1 MVVYHVIQQETS
13 LYEAYFW
20 VFLKVLH
27 ILRRQMR
34 YVIQKLL
41 DLLHY
46 YGAKPLDS
54 QCYTR
59 HMTA

>member
-1 MVVYHVIQQETS
+1 MVVYHVLQQETS

-20 VFLKVLH
+20 VFPKVLH

-41 DLLHY
+41 DLLRY

-59 HMTA
+59 HMTM